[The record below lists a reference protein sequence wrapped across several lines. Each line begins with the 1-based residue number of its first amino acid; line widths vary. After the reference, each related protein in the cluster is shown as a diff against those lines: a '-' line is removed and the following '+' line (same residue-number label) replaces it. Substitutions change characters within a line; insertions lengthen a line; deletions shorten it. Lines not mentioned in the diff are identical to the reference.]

1 MVASLFTLLAVFLS
15 VREISKHL
23 MNYRQAC
30 HSVRSHAPSARHPKF
45 CCWATL
51 PPRSLQCT
59 VRRCCR
65 GPWWLAVCPGACGG
79 VLCSARFGALQTD
92 RDMLQ
97 PMLQRH
103 VIRVLWMVPIYSLD
117 ACLSLTMPTRFEAY
131 SEAVR
136 ELYEVRNHLLGRCAD
151 SSHTLCTELSWRCAR
166 RASLLAKCV
175 PGVHGLVLHGV
186 PHHVPRR

>member
-30 HSVRSHAPSARHPKF
+30 HSVRSHAPSARHPKC

-59 VRRCCR
+59 VRRGCR
-65 GPWWLAVCPGACGG
+65 GPWWLAVCPGPAAE
-79 VLCSARFGALQTD
+79 CSAQHVRCATD

-103 VIRVLWMVPIYSLD
+103 VIRVLWMVPIYSID

-136 ELYEVRNHLLGRCAD
+136 ELYEVRIMERHAAACW
-151 SSHTLCTELSWRCAR
+151 SSDRLRLCAR
-166 RASLLAKCV
+166 TPCAPTLSSSRAALSRVIHCALS
-175 PGVHGLVLHGV
+175 
-186 PHHVPRR
+186 